1 MARAA
6 PVTWRYRAAIASR
19 TIAAL
24 AGCYAAST
32 ALTMALARILPMS
45 RAEAAT
51 AATMIGVLV
60 LPALVMT
67 VFAVR
72 SAWGAWAWVLGLTLA
87 GAVVTWLA
95 GAPA

>member
-1 MARAA
+1 MVRTA
-6 PVTWRYRAAIASR
+6 PVSWRYRAAIASR

-24 AGCYAAST
+24 VGCYAACT
-32 ALTMALARILPMS
+32 ALAMALARALPMS

-51 AATMIGVLV
+51 TATMVGVLV

-72 SAWGAWAWVLGLTLA
+72 SAWRAWAWVLGFALLC
-87 GAVVTWLA
+87 AVVAWFV
-95 GAPA
+95 GMPA

>member
-19 TIAAL
+19 AIAAL
-24 AGCYAAST
+24 VGCYAAST

-72 SAWGAWAWVLGLTLA
+72 SAWRAWAWVLGLTLL
-87 GAVVTWLA
+87 GAAVTWLA

>member
-1 MARAA
+1 
-6 PVTWRYRAAIASR
+6 
-19 TIAAL
+19 
-24 AGCYAAST
+24 
-32 ALTMALARILPMS
+32 MALARILPMS

-72 SAWGAWAWVLGLTLA
+72 TAWRAWAWVLGLTLA
-87 GAVVTWLA
+87 GAALARLA
-95 GAPA
+95 GMPA